1 MKVIFLNWTFS
12 SDVTWFK
19 QALKTFLEKTH
30 KRLKSKICL
39 IHLCTDRLKSI
50 YSKAVFYGCQ
60 YISKSYWFSN
70 VLSLTRWQLKW
81 QHLASKIAQNW
92 CPAAFACVVVSASV
106 FLWFIVCTWVSL
118 SCLFTFSIWHSIK
131 YRNSQDFW
139 CFGDNSTPQTS
150 SDLIIRFE
158 CVITSSTQIL

>member
-19 QALKTFLEKTH
+19 QALKTFLEKTN

-50 YSKAVFYGCQ
+50 YNKAAFYGCQ

-70 VLSLTRWQLKW
+70 VLCLTRWQLKW

-118 SCLFTFSIWHSIK
+118 SCLFTFSIWQLNQITAK
-131 YRNSQDFW
+131 I
-139 CFGDNSTPQTS
+139 FGVLLTIPHPRTLQTWLLGLS
-150 SDLIIRFE
+150 VS
-158 CVITSSTQIL
+158 